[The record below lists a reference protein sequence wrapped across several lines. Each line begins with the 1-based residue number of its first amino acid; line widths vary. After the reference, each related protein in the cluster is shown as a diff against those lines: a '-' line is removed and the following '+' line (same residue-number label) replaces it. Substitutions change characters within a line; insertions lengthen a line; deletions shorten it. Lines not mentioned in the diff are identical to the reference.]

1 LYIYLGQQGNR
12 PSLVF
17 DLIEE
22 FRQQGVDKVIIA
34 LVMKNKNLKV
44 ENGLLDDKTRKL
56 VAQKVIDRMN
66 AMEVFRNKEMR
77 FYEII
82 QTQAVALAN
91 YLDGK
96 AKAYKPY
103 MPKW

>member
-1 LYIYLGQQGNR
+1 
-12 PSLVF
+12 LVS

-96 AKAYKPY
+96 AKTYKPY